1 MSALDELLKDIP
13 QDYDEVD
20 TANHLLYFRIAAAE
34 ELAALRRCYA
44 ALAARAICE
53 CDTCKG

>member
-44 ALAARAICE
+44 ALV
-53 CDTCKG
+53 DLF